1 MRDFFSVDLYLV
13 ETKYSSVLA
22 MAEECEGSIFAEDK
36 KKRKRRGPRLTGVS
50 KQRRLANARERK
62 RVQSLNKEIEVLK
75 SMLPLSPYEKKP
87 TKTEVI
93 WLAAEYIDELTKML
107 DKAQS
112 EEEINEPLLDFDT
125 LLSIDIEKLLDLD
138 GKYTLN
144 ERPLVEKI
152 GIVSAIVITKHLTL
166 FLIVFLNF
174 SGFSDLYPNTTNT
187 SDWASQC
194 LLFFFLNSNIN
205 STLVLQTSILIPRMW
220 DLVCRA

>member
-125 LLSIDIEKLLDLD
+125 LLSIDIEKLLDLE

-144 ERPLVEKI
+144 ERPLEEKI

-187 SDWASQC
+187 SD
-194 LLFFFLNSNIN
+194 
-205 STLVLQTSILIPRMW
+205 
-220 DLVCRA
+220 

>member
-1 MRDFFSVDLYLV
+1 MRDFTSVDLYLV
-13 ETKYSSVLA
+13 ETNINNKYSSKYSSVLA

-75 SMLPLSPYEKKP
+75 SMLPLSPYEKNP

-144 ERPLVEKI
+144 ERPLAEKI
-152 GIVSAIVITKHLTL
+152 SIVSAIVITKHLTL
-166 FLIVFLNF
+166 FLIV
-174 SGFSDLYPNTTNT
+174 
-187 SDWASQC
+187 
-194 LLFFFLNSNIN
+194 
-205 STLVLQTSILIPRMW
+205 V
-220 DLVCRA
+220 

>member
-1 MRDFFSVDLYLV
+1 
-13 ETKYSSVLA
+13 
-22 MAEECEGSIFAEDK
+22 MAEECEGSIFVEDK

-93 WLAAEYIDELTKML
+93 WLAAEYISELTKML

-152 GIVSAIVITKHLTL
+152 DIVSAIVITMTYIQTQQTRPIERLNVYCFS
-166 FLIVFLNF
+166 FLILISTAPLFCRL
-174 SGFSDLYPNTTNT
+174 
-187 SDWASQC
+187 ASSFQGC
-194 LLFFFLNSNIN
+194 EILFAGLKVVFFFFFQPACI
-205 STLVLQTSILIPRMW
+205 
-220 DLVCRA
+220 

>member
-1 MRDFFSVDLYLV
+1 
-13 ETKYSSVLA
+13 

-112 EEEINEPLLDFDT
+112 EEEMNEPLLDFDT

-152 GIVSAIVITKHLTL
+152 SIVSAIVITRHLTL
-166 FLIVFLNF
+166 GLFPIVFWTFPDFLTYIQTQQTRPIERLNVYCFSFLIL
-174 SGFSDLYPNTTNT
+174 
-187 SDWASQC
+187 
-194 LLFFFLNSNIN
+194 I
-205 STLVLQTSILIPRMW
+205 STAPWLVLQTSILIPRMC

>member
-1 MRDFFSVDLYLV
+1 MRDFSFSIDLYLV
-13 ETKYSSVLA
+13 ETKYSSVLV
-22 MAEECEGSIFAEDK
+22 MAEECEGSILAEDK
-36 KKRKRRGPRLTGVS
+36 KKRKRRCPRLTGIS

-62 RVQSLNKEIEVLK
+62 RVQLLKEIEDLK
-75 SMLPLSPYEKKP
+75 SMLPLSPFEKKP

-125 LLSIDIEKLLDLD
+125 LLSIDIEKLLDLE

-144 ERPLVEKI
+144 ERPLEEKI

-187 SDWASQC
+187 SD
-194 LLFFFLNSNIN
+194 
-205 STLVLQTSILIPRMW
+205 
-220 DLVCRA
+220 